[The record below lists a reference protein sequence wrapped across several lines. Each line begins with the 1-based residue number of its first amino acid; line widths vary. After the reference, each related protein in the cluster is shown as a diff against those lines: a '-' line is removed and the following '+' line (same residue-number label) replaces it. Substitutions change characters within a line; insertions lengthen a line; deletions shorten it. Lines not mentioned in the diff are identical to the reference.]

1 MFCLNCGTQL
11 ADDAVFCFSCGT
23 KVNNQPEVA
32 VAPVEAPVV
41 EEVAP
46 VVENEPVVE
55 VTESVVEE
63 QPMFQAQPTFQEQP
77 MFQAQP
83 TFQEQPMF
91 QEQPTFQEQPAFQQ
105 PFGGQTYTQVQP
117 YAKKKGSKAVA
128 PAVIFALLS
137 FAASIMVCLF
147 GFIKKGE
154 LGMGLEN
161 IAFALTAIFVISYA
175 VSKSSATAVLKGI
188 GFIAVAA
195 LHTIYFCINAIID
208 TKIRLSQY
216 FGGSDKATGT
226 DCYLGF
232 VTIALVVFFA
242 IYVIMNVLRSFT
254 NSKKSSMAM
263 LVCAYFTMLLIVVRF
278 IIDYASDKPGI
289 FAFKFIPIDLGLV
302 LLILADI
309 FASISRAKKFEN

>member
-41 EEVAP
+41 EGAAP
-46 VVENEPVVE
+46 VVETEPVVE

-63 QPMFQAQPTFQEQP
+63 QPMFQT
-77 MFQAQP
+77 
-83 TFQEQPMF
+83 
-91 QEQPTFQEQPAFQQ
+91 QPTFQEQPAFQQ

-147 GFIKKGE
+147 GFFKKGE

-208 TKIRLSQY
+208 TKIRLSLY

-289 FAFKFIPIDLGLV
+289 FAFKFIPTDLGLV

-309 FASISRAKKFEN
+309 FASISRAKKFED

>member
-41 EEVAP
+41 EGAAP
-46 VVENEPVVE
+46 VVETEPVVE
-55 VTESVVEE
+55 VTESAVEE
-63 QPMFQAQPTFQEQP
+63 QSMFQTQP
-77 MFQAQP
+77 A
-83 TFQEQPMF
+83 FQEQPMF
-91 QEQPTFQEQPAFQQ
+91 QEQPTFQEQPMFQEQPAFQQ

-137 FAASIMVCLF
+137 FVASIMVCLF

-278 IIDYASDKPGI
+278 IIDYASDKRGI

-309 FASISRAKKFEN
+309 FASISRAKKFED

>member
-41 EEVAP
+41 EGAAP
-46 VVENEPVVE
+46 VVETEPVVE

-63 QPMFQAQPTFQEQP
+63 QSMFQTQP
-77 MFQAQP
+77 A
-83 TFQEQPMF
+83 F
-91 QEQPTFQEQPAFQQ
+91 QEQPTFQE

-195 LHTIYFCINAIID
+195 LHTVYYCIPAAKEA
-208 TKIRLSQY
+208 KIRLSQY
-216 FGGSDKATGT
+216 FGGNDKATGT
-226 DCYLGF
+226 DCYYG
-232 VTIALVVFFA
+232 IALIALLVFFA
-242 IYVIMNVLRSFT
+242 IYMIMNVIRSFT

-263 LVCAYFTMLLIVVRF
+263 LVCAYFTMLLVVVCF
-278 IIDYASDKPGI
+278 IIDYVSDVRGL
-289 FAFKFIPIDLGLV
+289 FAFKFIPTDLGLV

-309 FASISRAKKFEN
+309 FASISRAKKFED

>member
-41 EEVAP
+41 EGAAP
-46 VVENEPVVE
+46 VVETEPVVE

-63 QPMFQAQPTFQEQP
+63 QSMFQTQPAFQEQP
-77 MFQAQP
+77 MFQA
-83 TFQEQPMF
+83 
-91 QEQPTFQEQPAFQQ
+91 QPTFQEQPAFQQ

-195 LHTIYFCINAIID
+195 LHTVYYCIPAAKEA
-208 TKIRLSQY
+208 KIRLSQY
-216 FGGSDKATGT
+216 FGGNDKATGT
-226 DCYLGF
+226 DCYYG
-232 VTIALVVFFA
+232 IALIALLVFFA
-242 IYVIMNVLRSFT
+242 IYMIMNVIRSFT

-263 LVCAYFTMLLIVVRF
+263 LVCAYFTMLLVVVCF
-278 IIDYASDKPGI
+278 IIDYVSDVRGL
-289 FAFKFIPIDLGLV
+289 FAFKFIPTDLGLV

-309 FASISRAKKFEN
+309 FASISRAKKLED

>member
-41 EEVAP
+41 EGAAP
-46 VVENEPVVE
+46 VVETEPVVE

-63 QPMFQAQPTFQEQP
+63 QSMFQTQP
-77 MFQAQP
+77 A
-83 TFQEQPMF
+83 F
-91 QEQPTFQEQPAFQQ
+91 QEQPTFQE

-195 LHTIYFCINAIID
+195 LHTVYYCIPAAKEA
-208 TKIRLSQY
+208 KIRLSQY
-216 FGGSDKATGT
+216 FGGNDKATGT
-226 DCYLGF
+226 DCYYG
-232 VTIALVVFFA
+232 IALIALLVFFA
-242 IYVIMNVLRSFT
+242 IYMIMNVIRSFT

-289 FAFKFIPIDLGLV
+289 FAFKFIPTDLGLV

>member
-32 VAPVEAPVV
+32 VAPVEAPAF
-41 EEVAP
+41 EETAP
-46 VVENEPVVE
+46 VVETEPVVE
-55 VTESVVEE
+55 VTESTVEE
-63 QPMFQAQPTFQEQP
+63 QPMFQTQPTFQEQP

-83 TFQEQPMF
+83 TFQD
-91 QEQPTFQEQPAFQQ
+91 QPTFQEQPAFQQPAFQQ

-117 YAKKKGSKAVA
+117 YAKKKGSKAVV
-128 PAVIFALLS
+128 PAVLFALLS
-137 FAASIMVCLF
+137 FATSIMVCLY

-175 VSKSSATAVLKGI
+175 VSKSNATAVLKGI
-188 GFIAVAA
+188 GFVAVAA
-195 LHTIYFCINAIID
+195 MHTIYFCVNAIMD

-232 VTIALVVFFA
+232 VTIALLVFFA
-242 IYVIMNVLRSFT
+242 IYIIMNVIRSFI
-254 NSKKSSMAM
+254 NSKKPSMTM
-263 LVCAYFTMLLIVVRF
+263 LVCAYFTILLIVVRF
-278 IIDYASDKPGI
+278 IIEYASDKPGI

-309 FASISRAKKFEN
+309 FASISRAKKFED

>member
-41 EEVAP
+41 EGAAP
-46 VVENEPVVE
+46 VVETEPVVE

-63 QPMFQAQPTFQEQP
+63 QSMFQTQPAFQEQP

-226 DCYLGF
+226 DCYYG
-232 VTIALVVFFA
+232 IALIALLVFFA
-242 IYVIMNVLRSFT
+242 IYMIMNVIRSFT

-263 LVCAYFTMLLIVVRF
+263 LVCAYFTMLLVVVCF
-278 IIDYASDKPGI
+278 IIDYVSDVRGL
-289 FAFKFIPIDLGLV
+289 FAFKFIPTDLGLV

-309 FASISRAKKFEN
+309 FASISRAKKFED

>member
-23 KVNNQPEVA
+23 KVNNQPEVE

-41 EEVAP
+41 EGAAP
-46 VVENEPVVE
+46 VVETEPVVE

-63 QPMFQAQPTFQEQP
+63 QSMFQTQPAFQEQP

-83 TFQEQPMF
+83 TFQEQPM
-91 QEQPTFQEQPAFQQ
+91 FQEQPAFQQ

-208 TKIRLSQY
+208 TKIRLSLY

>member
-1 MFCLNCGTQL
+1 
-11 ADDAVFCFSCGT
+11 
-23 KVNNQPEVA
+23 
-32 VAPVEAPVV
+32 
-41 EEVAP
+41 
-46 VVENEPVVE
+46 
-55 VTESVVEE
+55 
-63 QPMFQAQPTFQEQP
+63 MFQAQPTFQEQP
-77 MFQAQP
+77 M
-83 TFQEQPMF
+83 
-91 QEQPTFQEQPAFQQ
+91 FQEQPAFQQ

-188 GFIAVAA
+188 GFVAVAA
-195 LHTIYFCINAIID
+195 LHTVYYCIPAAKEA
-208 TKIRLSQY
+208 KIRLSHY
-216 FGGSDKATGT
+216 FGGNDKATGT
-226 DCYLGF
+226 DCYYG
-232 VTIALVVFFA
+232 IALIALLVFFA
-242 IYVIMNVLRSFT
+242 IYMIMNVIRSFT

-263 LVCAYFTMLLIVVRF
+263 LVCAYFTMLLVVVCF
-278 IIDYASDKPGI
+278 IIDYVSDVRGL
-289 FAFKFIPIDLGLV
+289 FAFKFIPTDLGLV

>member
-23 KVNNQPEVA
+23 KVNNQPEVE

-41 EEVAP
+41 EGAAP
-46 VVENEPVVE
+46 VVETEPVVE

-63 QPMFQAQPTFQEQP
+63 QSMFQTQPAFQEQP

-83 TFQEQPMF
+83 TFQEQPM
-91 QEQPTFQEQPAFQQ
+91 FQEQPAFQQ

-137 FAASIMVCLF
+137 FVASIMVCLF

-208 TKIRLSQY
+208 TKIRLSLY

-309 FASISRAKKFEN
+309 FASISRAKKFED

>member
-41 EEVAP
+41 EGAAP
-46 VVENEPVVE
+46 VVETEPVVE

-63 QPMFQAQPTFQEQP
+63 QPMFQTQPTFQEQP

-83 TFQEQPMF
+83 SFQEQPM
-91 QEQPTFQEQPAFQQ
+91 FQEQPAFQQ

-137 FAASIMVCLF
+137 FVASIMVCLF

-278 IIDYASDKPGI
+278 IIDYASDKRGI

-309 FASISRAKKFEN
+309 FASISRAKKFED

>member
-41 EEVAP
+41 EEAAP
-46 VVENEPVVE
+46 VVETEPVVE

-63 QPMFQAQPTFQEQP
+63 QSMFQTQPAFQEQP
-77 MFQAQP
+77 MFQA
-83 TFQEQPMF
+83 
-91 QEQPTFQEQPAFQQ
+91 QPTFQEQPAFQQ

-278 IIDYASDKPGI
+278 IIDYASDKRGI

-309 FASISRAKKFEN
+309 FASISRAKKFED

>member
-23 KVNNQPEVA
+23 KVNNQPEVE

-41 EEVAP
+41 EGAAP
-46 VVENEPVVE
+46 VVETEPVVE

-63 QPMFQAQPTFQEQP
+63 QSMFQTQPAFQEQP

-83 TFQEQPMF
+83 TFQEQPM
-91 QEQPTFQEQPAFQQ
+91 FQEQPAFQQ

-137 FAASIMVCLF
+137 FVASIMVCLF

-208 TKIRLSQY
+208 TKIRLSLY

-289 FAFKFIPIDLGLV
+289 FAFKFIPTDLGLV

-309 FASISRAKKFEN
+309 FASISRAKKFED

>member
-41 EEVAP
+41 EGAAT
-46 VVENEPVVE
+46 VVETEPVVE

-63 QPMFQAQPTFQEQP
+63 QSMFQTQPAFQEQP

-83 TFQEQPMF
+83 TFQEQPM
-91 QEQPTFQEQPAFQQ
+91 FQEQPAFQQ

-195 LHTIYFCINAIID
+195 LHTVYYCIPAAKEA
-208 TKIRLSQY
+208 KIRLSQY
-216 FGGSDKATGT
+216 FGGNDKATGT
-226 DCYLGF
+226 DCYYG
-232 VTIALVVFFA
+232 IALIALLVFFA
-242 IYVIMNVLRSFT
+242 IYMIMNVIRSFT

-289 FAFKFIPIDLGLV
+289 FAFKFIPTDLGLV

-309 FASISRAKKFEN
+309 FASISRAKKFED

>member
-41 EEVAP
+41 EGAAP
-46 VVENEPVVE
+46 VVETEPVVE

-63 QPMFQAQPTFQEQP
+63 QSM
-77 MFQAQP
+77 
-83 TFQEQPMF
+83 
-91 QEQPTFQEQPAFQQ
+91 FQEQPAFQQ

-154 LGMGLEN
+154 
-161 IAFALTAIFVISYA
+161 
-175 VSKSSATAVLKGI
+175 
-188 GFIAVAA
+188 
-195 LHTIYFCINAIID
+195 
-208 TKIRLSQY
+208 
-216 FGGSDKATGT
+216 
-226 DCYLGF
+226 
-232 VTIALVVFFA
+232 
-242 IYVIMNVLRSFT
+242 
-254 NSKKSSMAM
+254 
-263 LVCAYFTMLLIVVRF
+263 
-278 IIDYASDKPGI
+278 
-289 FAFKFIPIDLGLV
+289 
-302 LLILADI
+302 
-309 FASISRAKKFEN
+309 

>member
-41 EEVAP
+41 EGAAP
-46 VVENEPVVE
+46 VVETEPVVE

-63 QPMFQAQPTFQEQP
+63 QSMFQTQP
-77 MFQAQP
+77 A
-83 TFQEQPMF
+83 F
-91 QEQPTFQEQPAFQQ
+91 QEQPTFQE

-195 LHTIYFCINAIID
+195 LHTVYYCIPAAKEA
-208 TKIRLSQY
+208 KIRLSQY
-216 FGGSDKATGT
+216 FGGNDKATGT
-226 DCYLGF
+226 D
-232 VTIALVVFFA
+232 
-242 IYVIMNVLRSFT
+242 
-254 NSKKSSMAM
+254 
-263 LVCAYFTMLLIVVRF
+263 
-278 IIDYASDKPGI
+278 
-289 FAFKFIPIDLGLV
+289 
-302 LLILADI
+302 
-309 FASISRAKKFEN
+309 